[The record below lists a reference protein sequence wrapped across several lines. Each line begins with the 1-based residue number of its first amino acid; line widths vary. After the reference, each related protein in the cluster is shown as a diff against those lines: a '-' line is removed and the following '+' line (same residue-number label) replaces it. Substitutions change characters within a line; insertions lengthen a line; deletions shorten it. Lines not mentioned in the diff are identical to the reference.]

1 MNNIQII
8 SDKNLRSLKI
18 KHQLLKKLDQF
29 KNVRPNIIIV
39 IGGDGF
45 MLQTLKKNKKSK
57 KFFYGI
63 NSGNYGFLMNKFSSK
78 TIIRNLSKANMITI
92 SPLEMTVKNNKN
104 QIKKYLAINE
114 VSILRQSR
122 QAASLSI
129 NHGTKQVIKRLVSDG
144 VLVSTPAGSTAYN
157 LSVHG
162 PILSLNSKKL
172 SISPISPFRPRRWR
186 GKIVSD
192 KSKIDI
198 KNLNPKKRPISAV
211 ADNIEVRNAKNI
223 TVKTNRKIKFN
234 LLYDKNKSLQK
245 KIKIEQLRRETS

>member
-1 MNNIQII
+1 MKKIQII
-8 SDKNLRSLKI
+8 SDKNLKSKKI
-18 KHQLLKKLDQF
+18 KNSLVKILNQTILKKT
-29 KNVRPNIIIV
+29 NIIIV

-45 MLQTLKKNKKSK
+45 MLQTLKRNKRSK

-63 NSGNYGFLMNKFSSK
+63 NSGNYGFLMNKFLPK
-78 TIIRNLSKANMITI
+78 TILKNLNKANVITI

-104 QIKKYLAINE
+104 QIRKHLAINE

-129 NHGTKQVIKRLVSDG
+129 NHGSKKVIKELVSDG

-186 GKIVSD
+186 GKIVSY
-192 KSKIDI
+192 KSKIKI

-211 ADNIEVRNAKNI
+211 ADNIEVRNAKDI
-223 TVKTNRKIKFN
+223 TVKTKQNIKFN
-234 LLYDKNKSLQK
+234 LMYDKNRSLQN

>member
-1 MNNIQII
+1 MKKIQII
-8 SDKNLRSLKI
+8 SDKNLKSQKIRKLLIKELKRA
-18 KHQLLKKLDQF
+18 KPPKS
-29 KNVRPNIIIV
+29 NITIV

-78 TIIRNLSKANMITI
+78 TILKNLYKSNVISI

-104 QIKKYLAINE
+104 QIRKHLAINE

-129 NHGTKQVIKRLVSDG
+129 YHGSKQVIKRLVSDG

-172 SISPISPFRPRRWR
+172 SISPISPFRPRRWK
-186 GKIVSD
+186 GKIVSH
-192 KSKIDI
+192 KSKIII
-198 KNLNPKKRPISAV
+198 KNLNSKKRPISAV
-211 ADNIEVRNAKNI
+211 ADNIEVRNAKDI
-223 TVKTNRKIKFN
+223 TVKSNQNIKFN
-234 LLYDKNKSLQK
+234 LMYDKNRSLQN

>member
-1 MNNIQII
+1 MSKIQII
-8 SDKNLRSLKI
+8 FDKNKKSLAIKKRLLNKI
-18 KHQLLKKLDQF
+18 KFYQSKISKL
-29 KNVRPNIIIV
+29 VIV

-45 MLQTLKKNKKSK
+45 MLSTLKKNKDPK
-57 KFFYGI
+57 KYFYGI

-78 TIIRNLSKANMITI
+78 NFIKNLSKANLISI
-92 SPLEMTVKNNKN
+92 SPLEMKVKNKNN
-104 QIKKYLAINE
+104 QIKKTLAINE

-129 NHGTKQVIKRLVSDG
+129 KHGSKQVIKNLVSDG

-172 SISPISPFRPRRWR
+172 SIAPISPFRPRRWK

-192 KSKIDI
+192 KSKIVI
-198 KNLNPKKRPISAV
+198 NNLNHLKRPISAV
-211 ADNIEVRNAKNI
+211 ADNIEFRNAKSIIIKSN
-223 TVKTNRKIKFN
+223 KKIRFN
-234 LLYDKNKSLQK
+234 LLYDRNRSLQK
-245 KIKIEQLRRETS
+245 KIKVEQLRRETS